1 MTTLREYFDTEQK
14 ALNAEKQWLLKHER
28 GIEVEILCK
37 LSYQLENKLKYFSL
51 FFPKE
56 CDFNAIKFI
65 LDTDEIQSGKI
76 DEYENIQEVRFL
88 DNPEST
94 KLDECT
100 FVKNIFLYIDRVIEE
115 SVKNII
121 LEYGKKI
128 GFSIILRDKQ
138 YSQNSNKLAVPLA
151 FISHDF
157 RDKEELVRE
166 LARELYSLNCPVW
179 YDEYSLK
186 AGDNMRESFEKGIKE
201 AKKCIVIL
209 SSNYLSNEGWAKTE
223 FETIL
228 MRELYKKE
236 NVLIPIWHNIDSG
249 KIYEYS
255 PQLLNRFAL
264 STKNGIK
271 SLAKELSYLI
281 SQNEK

>member
-14 ALNAEKQWLLKHER
+14 ALNAEKTWLLKHET
-28 GIEVEILCK
+28 GVEVEILCK
-37 LSYQLENKLKYFSL
+37 LSYQLDNKLKYFSL

-65 LDTDEIQSGKI
+65 LNTDEIRNGKI
-76 DEYENIQEVRFL
+76 DEYENMQEVRFL
-88 DNPEST
+88 DNPESV

-100 FVKNIFLYIDRVIEE
+100 FVKNIFVYIDRVINE
-115 SVKNII
+115 SEKNII

-128 GFSIILRDKQ
+128 GFSIILRDRN
-138 YSQNSNKLAVPLA
+138 YAVESNDLAVPLA
-151 FISHDF
+151 CISHDF
-157 RDKEELVRE
+157 RDKDDLVRE

-186 AGDNMRESFEKGIKE
+186 AGDNMRECFEKGIKE

-209 SSNYLSNEGWAKTE
+209 SSNYLSNDGWAKTE
-223 FETIL
+223 LETIL

-236 NVLIPIWHNIDSG
+236 NILIPVWHNVDTE
-249 KIYEYS
+249 KIYDYS
-255 PQLLNRFAL
+255 PQLLNRFGL

-271 SLAKELSYLI
+271 SLAKDLASLL
-281 SQNEK
+281 

>member
-14 ALNAEKQWLLKHER
+14 ALNAEKTWLLKHET
-28 GIEVEILCK
+28 GVEVEILCK
-37 LSYQLENKLKYFSL
+37 LSYQLDNKLKYFSL

-65 LDTDEIQSGKI
+65 LNTDEIRNGKI
-76 DEYENIQEVRFL
+76 DEYENMQEVRFL
-88 DNPEST
+88 DNPESV

-100 FVKNIFLYIDRVIEE
+100 FVKNIFVYIDRVINE
-115 SVKNII
+115 SEKNII
-121 LEYGKKI
+121 LDYGKKI
-128 GFSIILRDKQ
+128 VFSIILRDRN
-138 YSQNSNKLAVPLA
+138 YAVESNDLAVPLA

-157 RDKEELVRE
+157 RDKDDLVRE

-186 AGDNMRESFEKGIKE
+186 AGDNMRECFEKGIKE

-209 SSNYLSNEGWAKTE
+209 SSNYLSNDGWAKTE
-223 FETIL
+223 LETIL

-236 NVLIPIWHNIDSG
+236 NILIPVWHNVDTE
-249 KIYEYS
+249 KIYDYS
-255 PQLLNRFAL
+255 PQLLNRFGL

-271 SLAKELSYLI
+271 SLAKDLASLL
-281 SQNEK
+281 

>member
-14 ALNAEKQWLLKHER
+14 ALNAERPWLLKHET
-28 GIEVEILCK
+28 GVEVEILCK
-37 LSYQLENKLKYFSL
+37 LSYQLDNKLKYFSL

-65 LDTDEIQSGKI
+65 LDTDEIGNGKI
-76 DEYENIQEVRFL
+76 DEYENMQEVRFL
-88 DNPEST
+88 DNPESV

-100 FVKNIFLYIDRVIEE
+100 FVKNIFVYIDRVIDE
-115 SVKNII
+115 SEKNIL

-128 GFSIILRDKQ
+128 GFSIILRDKN
-138 YSQNSNKLAVPLA
+138 YAVESNDLAVPLA

-157 RDKEELVRE
+157 RDKDELVRE
-166 LARELYSLNCPVW
+166 LAQELYSLNCPVW

-186 AGDNMRESFEKGIKE
+186 AGDNMRECFEKGIKE

-209 SSNYLSNEGWAKTE
+209 SSNYLSNDGWAKTE

-228 MRELYKKE
+228 MRELHKKE
-236 NVLIPIWHNIDSG
+236 NILIPVWHNVDTE
-249 KIYEYS
+249 KIYDYS
-255 PQLLNRFAL
+255 PQLLNRFGL

-271 SLAKELSYLI
+271 SLAKDLASLL
-281 SQNEK
+281 

>member
-14 ALNAEKQWLLKHER
+14 ALNAEKTWLLKHET
-28 GIEVEILCK
+28 GVEVEILCK
-37 LSYQLENKLKYFSL
+37 LSYQLDNKLKYFSL

-65 LDTDEIQSGKI
+65 LNTDEIRNGKI
-76 DEYENIQEVRFL
+76 DEYENMQEVRFL
-88 DNPEST
+88 DNPESV

-100 FVKNIFLYIDRVIEE
+100 FVKNIFVYIDRVINE
-115 SVKNII
+115 SEKNII

-128 GFSIILRDKQ
+128 GFSIILRDRN
-138 YSQNSNKLAVPLA
+138 YAVESNDLAVPLA

-157 RDKEELVRE
+157 RDKDDLVRE

-186 AGDNMRESFEKGIKE
+186 AGDNMRECFEKGIKE

-209 SSNYLSNEGWAKTE
+209 SSNYLSNDGWAKTE
-223 FETIL
+223 LETIL

-236 NVLIPIWHNIDSG
+236 NILIPVWHNVDTE
-249 KIYEYS
+249 KIYDYS
-255 PQLLNRFAL
+255 PQLLNRFGL

-271 SLAKELSYLI
+271 SLAKDLASLL
-281 SQNEK
+281 